1 MKFIVILIL
10 TLFALN
16 QSSRLKSKVNISFII
31 LSVTHNVH
39 GSVTTPIVRPYVTL
53 YVSLRNATHPALN
66 LRTQYVMSNVRNLNA
81 KSSVQIKDVKD
92 LTVPNVSLYVNSHIV
107 SPTVKRPNLNANL
120 SAKNPIVT
128 GNVISQTAL
137 NPNVN

>member
-1 MKFIVILIL
+1 MTILIVQL
-10 TLFALN
+10 FVTLF
-16 QSSRLKSKVNISFII
+16 VN
-31 LSVTHNVH
+31 
-39 GSVTTPIVRPYVTL
+39 
-53 YVSLRNATHPALN
+53 LRNATHPALN

-92 LTVPNVSLYVNSHIV
+92 LTVPNVSLFVNNLIV
-107 SPTVKRPNLNANL
+107 LLIVRLLNLNANL

-128 GNVISQTAL
+128 GNVINLTVL